1 MEEMVFTIQEI
12 INLVVVAVVLLKLVQ
27 MLQQAL
33 LVKVVMVE
41 MEHQIIF

>member
-1 MEEMVFTIQEI
+1 MEEMVFTIQGI
-12 INLVVVAVVLLKLVQ
+12 INLVVAVVVLLKLAQ